1 MATAETKPTEPVAA
15 PAPAAAPAAAVDI
28 TKTPEFI
35 AAMAQMQSTML
46 ASMQAI
52 LAASQGAPGKD
63 TISELTAA
71 IVGMNDPK
79 NLERRITP
87 AEAERRAAAFQ
98 AMGALITQMRAEKAT
113 AKYQVATKVYLT
125 DQLIE
130 PFVPLGNGVWAEN
143 EVYWNGVPGPGLRPI
158 DERAHAIFEQYLIY
172 IGGST
177 KNQAGV
183 IEQPAWVQGGLVMMG
198 TPTQTASARGGV
210 KQVQPLDLTSMNPT
224 DIKSTTDN
232 PNAKAVRVLGSI
244 AEPARVT
251 EAGNIPS
258 AHIS

>member
-1 MATAETKPTEPVAA
+1 MATADTTTEPAAPVVAPDAA
-15 PAPAAAPAAAVDI
+15 PAIDI
-28 TKTPEFI
+28 TKSPEFI
-35 AAMAQMQSTML
+35 AALQQMQQTML
-46 ASMQAI
+46 ASMTTI

-87 AEAERRAAAFQ
+87 AEAERRKAGFE
-98 AMGALITQMRAEKAT
+98 AMGVLITQMRAEHAT
-113 AKYQVATKVYLT
+113 AKYQVVSKVYLT

-130 PFVPLGNGVWAEN
+130 PWVALGNGVWAEN
-143 EVYWNGVPGPGLRPI
+143 EVFWNGVPSPGLRPL
-158 DERAHAIFEQYLIY
+158 DDRAKAIFEQYLIY

-183 IEQPAWVQGGLVMMG
+183 IEQPTWVQGGIVMMG
-198 TPTQTASARGGV
+198 TPTQTATARGGV
-210 KQVQPLDLTSMNPT
+210 KQVQPLDLTALGPT
-224 DIKSTTDN
+224 SVKSTADN
-232 PNAKAVRVLGSI
+232 PNATAIRVLGSI

-251 EAGNIPS
+251 DAGSIPS